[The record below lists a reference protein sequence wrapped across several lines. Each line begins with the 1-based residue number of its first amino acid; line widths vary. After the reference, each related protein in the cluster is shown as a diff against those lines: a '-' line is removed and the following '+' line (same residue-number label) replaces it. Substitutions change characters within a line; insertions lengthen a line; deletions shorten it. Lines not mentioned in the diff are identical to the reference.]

1 MKQISS
7 ELKQLKQEVLA
18 RKQKRMTIKMRSFL
32 TRLGQKRRSEALIKE
47 ITYWLDKYELE
58 AYTSKKVPWH
68 QVKMEQWLTFSE
80 KRVNQSAREVL
91 VKDQAEPLRLYVHQE
106 QALRAINKQ
115 MHERFSGILSIP
127 TGGGKTIV
135 AVQWLLSHGIRN
147 KRKVLWLAHRHD
159 LLEQAYHSIE
169 TLAIKSLLSNRKSFT
184 CRLISGHSEH
194 DSITEVTA
202 MDDVVIATCMSLANA
217 IQLFTER
224 WLREDEELLVIV
236 DEAHHATANTYQV
249 VLNELKRYANPKILG
264 LTATPFRTIEEEKGL
279 LKKSFR
285 DDLIYKIDLR
295 TLIARGILADPYF
308 KEVKLNAGEPIYLT
322 DLEKEQINHFDQLPE
337 RIASQLIDHKK
348 RNDVIVKEYV
358 SNKEAYGKTI
368 VFAINR
374 KHAVLLTVL
383 FRAKGVRA
391 AYVISQEKES
401 NQHRDA
407 TLHQF
412 KTNKLDVIINV
423 NMLTEGT
430 DLPDVQTVLLTR
442 PTTSRILMTQMVG
455 RALRGTEAGGTE
467 KASIV
472 YFQDNWHDTLT
483 WFYRKPFM

>member
-1 MKQISS
+1 M
-7 ELKQLKQEVLA
+7 
-18 RKQKRMTIKMRSFL
+18 
-32 TRLGQKRRSEALIKE
+32 
-47 ITYWLDKYELE
+47 IT
-58 AYTSKKVPWH
+58 
-68 QVKMEQWLTFSE
+68 
-80 KRVNQSAREVL
+80 
-91 VKDQAEPLRLYVHQE
+91 
-106 QALRAINKQ
+106 
-115 MHERFSGILSIP
+115 
-127 TGGGKTIV
+127 
-135 AVQWLLSHGIRN
+135 
-147 KRKVLWLAHRHD
+147 
-159 LLEQAYHSIE
+159 
-169 TLAIKSLLSNRKSFT
+169 
-184 CRLISGHSEH
+184 
-194 DSITEVTA
+194 
-202 MDDVVIATCMSLANA
+202 
-217 IQLFTER
+217 
-224 WLREDEELLVIV
+224 
-236 DEAHHATANTYQV
+236 
-249 VLNELKRYANPKILG
+249 
-264 LTATPFRTIEEEKGL
+264 
-279 LKKSFR
+279 
-285 DDLIYKIDLR
+285 
-295 TLIARGILADPYF
+295 
-308 KEVKLNAGEPIYLT
+308 
-322 DLEKEQINHFDQLPE
+322 
-337 RIASQLIDHKK
+337 KK

-442 PTTSRILMTQMVG
+442 PTTSRIMMTQMVG

-483 WFYRKPFM
+483 WVLPQTLYVDESVSQPTSRIRENEIVQSRTIPLEYYEQLFKQIPTSEQVDHLPYNKTIPVGVYSFTKLKNPDGETIDILVYEVLEKEYQLFVEALPKLKPNQNIWEVEKDYFPGLTNEFGYRREDVETIILFYNETKQKPIFRYFKDRHKVDLAVIAKKIHEEKLVGQAKKAYIDACWSEESSFLPIYFGWNKLLFRKRLEVELLKLEEPELFMNEQTPS